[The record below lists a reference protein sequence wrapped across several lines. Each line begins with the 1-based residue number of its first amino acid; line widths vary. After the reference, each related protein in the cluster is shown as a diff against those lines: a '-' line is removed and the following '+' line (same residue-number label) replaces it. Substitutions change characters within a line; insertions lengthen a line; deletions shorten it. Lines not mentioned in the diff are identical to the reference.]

1 MVKMEFLLWDLR
13 LWLAINAIIL
23 LIFSEILSSHKIK
36 ILIYK
41 ENMRLAA
48 IILGI
53 GFMITVFIEI
63 YETILSLTF

>member
-1 MVKMEFLLWDLR
+1 MEFLLWDLR
-13 LWLAINAIIL
+13 LWLVINAIIL